1 MNTVQNY
8 NVYMHADLEGN
19 NGSSATTSN
28 WIPASFQEAAKRLAK
43 DAISRFVKD
52 NQVIG
57 LGSGPMAAAVVRE
70 MANYKNK
77 GTLECIPTSFQIK
90 LEAECG
96 GLRLIDESKVQDID
110 VVFDGADEIDAKFN
124 MIKGGGGALLREK
137 IVHSAAKKIVIAAES
152 QKFVPTFTWPVPI
165 EIHPYAIHSV
175 RKKLE
180 SLGGRPKMRMLKEGY
195 PYVTENS
202 NFILD
207 TSFSFDQTVADIKQK
222 EVELKNIPGV
232 IEVGL
237 FASHQG
243 TCYYKAKTDSTF
255 EVIEI

>member
-1 MNTVQNY
+1 M
-8 NVYMHADLEGN
+8 YMCADLEAN
-19 NGSSATTSN
+19 NDGTTIN
-28 WIPASFQEAAKRLAK
+28 WIPAPFQEAAKKMAK
-43 DAISRFVKD
+43 DAVNRFVKD
-52 NQVIG
+52 SQVIG
-57 LGSGPMAAAVVRE
+57 LGSGPMAAAIVRE

-77 GTLECIPTSFQIK
+77 RTLECIPTSFQIK

-96 GLRLIDESKVQDID
+96 GLRLVDESKIQDVD
-110 VVFDGADEIDAKFN
+110 VVFDGADELDTKFN

-137 IVHSAAKKIVIAAES
+137 IVHSVAKKIVIAAES

-165 EIHPYAIHSV
+165 EIHPYAIHAV

-180 SLGGRPKMRMLKEGY
+180 SLRGRPKMRMLKEGY
-195 PYVTENS
+195 PYITENG

-207 TSFSFDQTVADIKQK
+207 TSFSFDQAVADIKQK
-222 EVELKNIPGV
+222 EAELKNIAGV

-243 TCYYKAKTDSTF
+243 TCYYKAKSDSTF